1 MHSRALLLALAIA
14 VCLVAAVRAQDDE
27 PDDAV
32 EKSEASVL
40 QKLHSSDP
48 EVRLEGLSDLY
59 DGREE
64 ALDHL
69 PLVVD
74 LAATADTETRD
85 VALEVISNIAPSNE
99 TIPAELR
106 VLLEY
111 PDAGIRVTVARAIL
125 HREPGNLAAIEAL
138 PAALTAADVEQQ
150 RMAAELLEDQGFKAK
165 SAIDSLLVACRD
177 PAAEVRAAAAQALGA
192 VTPAR
197 REEVVQALRSLLT
210 DESADVKG
218 AAAESLWELDEPADK
233 IVPVLLS
240 LVETFTPNPA
250 SGEFPSVDD
259 HDAGIDRLAKIGPEA
274 NAAIPA
280 LIRAL
285 DSPAFGER
293 IAAADALGAMGA
305 GAATALERL
314 ERSLRDTQWHFSPGI
329 HHRGWMVGEHAAEA
343 MGRIGEP
350 ARPALV
356 RALHHKDSMV
366 RALAVQQLGRMKADA
381 AAVAEVAP
389 LLNDPESFV
398 RGVAADSLGQMGP
411 PAMPAV
417 PQLVRLLNDEAGEEA
432 LDAIE
437 RLNPVQDQLGTAL
450 LEQIV
455 IDRRIERPALELI
468 RRLGPLAKKLIP
480 AIEPLLSD
488 PAKRRLAA
496 CALAKTNPDHPG
508 LLEILELELKSDEF
522 VAELLVRAL
531 GDMGTRAASISPTL
545 HRLLNGRFHAS
556 YKAVLAA
563 ALVKI
568 DPGDQLAVR
577 SLAAALR
584 GPGPI
589 LLHAP
594 EYDDAALTWRN
605 LGPKAQA
612 AEKDLVAGLSE
623 QAEGKGREETATEQF
638 ACAKLLVEVGLVG
651 PPVTQALA
659 RICRDD
665 LPQGVAEVVAR
676 LGPAA
681 APAVPGLVQMLGSE
695 DWYRVTSAFGNGGQ
709 SIGDAEAAVKA
720 IVAIGEPAVPGL
732 RAGLHDENRRVREG
746 AATALGRIG
755 AVALP
760 AADELAATLTDP
772 SFRVRAAAA
781 TALGR
786 LPDERPATV
795 SALIARLS
803 DDHLAVRVSAAQALG
818 NLGPK
823 AEAAK
828 PPLQRLEHDPFAEAR
843 DAAREALRRI
853 AGSSK

>member
-1 MHSRALLLALAIA
+1 MALAIA
-14 VCLVAAVRAQDDE
+14 GCLVAVGKTQDDE

-32 EKSEASVL
+32 EKSQASVL
-40 QKLHSSDP
+40 EKLHSSDP
-48 EVRLEGLSDLY
+48 DVRLEGLSDLY
-59 DGREE
+59 EGRED

-74 LAATADTETRD
+74 LAATADAETRG
-85 VALEVISNIAPSNE
+85 VALDVISTIAPSNE

-111 PDAGIRVTVARAIL
+111 PNAGVRVTVARAIL
-125 HREPGNLAAIEAL
+125 NREPGNQAAIEAL
-138 PAALTAADVEQQ
+138 PAALAASDVEQQ

-165 SAIDSLLVACRD
+165 SAIDSLLVACCD

-197 REEVVQALRSLLT
+197 RDDVVQALRSLLS
-210 DESADVKG
+210 DASADVKG

-233 IVPVLLS
+233 LVPVLLS
-240 LVETFTPNPA
+240 LVEIFIPNPA

-259 HDAGIDRLAKIGPEA
+259 HDAGIERLAKIGPEA
-274 NAAIPA
+274 TVAIPA

-285 DSPAFGER
+285 DSPVFGER

-305 GAATALERL
+305 GAATALEPL
-314 ERSLRDTQWHFSPGI
+314 ERSLRDTQSHFVPGI
-329 HHRGWMVGEHAAEA
+329 HRGWIVGKHAAAA

-356 RALHHKDSMV
+356 RALHDKDRIV

-381 AAVAEVAP
+381 AAVAEVVA
-389 LLNDPESFV
+389 LLNDQESFV

-417 PQLVRLLNDEAGEEA
+417 PQLVRLLNDEAGEQA

-437 RLNPVQDQLGTAL
+437 RLNPAQDQLAAAL

-468 RRLGPLAKKLIP
+468 RRLGPLGKKLIP
-480 AIEPLLSD
+480 AIEPLVSD

-496 CALAKTNPDHPG
+496 CALAKINPDHPG
-508 LLEILELELKSDEF
+508 LFEILELELKSDES
-522 VAELLVRAL
+522 VDELLVRAL

-545 HRLLNGRFHAS
+545 RRLLNGHFHAS
-556 YKAVLAA
+556 YKAVWAA

-568 DPGDQLAVR
+568 DPGDQVAVR

-584 GPGPI
+584 GPGPM

-594 EYDDAALTWRN
+594 EYDDATLTWRN

-651 PPVTQALA
+651 PPVIQTLA

-665 LPQGVAEVVAR
+665 LPQGVAEVIAR

-695 DWYRVTSAFGNGGQ
+695 DWYCVTQAFGNAGQ

-720 IVAIGEPAVPGL
+720 LVAIGEPAVPGL

-746 AATALGRIG
+746 AATALGGIG
-755 AVALP
+755 AAALP
-760 AADELAATLTDP
+760 AADELATALTDP
-772 SFRVRAAAA
+772 AFRVRAAAA

-786 LPDERPATV
+786 LSDDRPATV

-803 DDHLAVRVSAAQALG
+803 DDHLAVRVSAARTLG

-823 AEAAK
+823 AEVAK
-828 PPLQRLEHDPFAEAR
+828 PQLERLEHDAFAEAR
-843 DAAREALRRI
+843 DAAHEGLRRI
-853 AGSSK
+853 AGPGQ